1 MAQKQGSGAEA
12 IRVLARIDKILQT
25 GHDNGTCALLI
36 SQEIMKFKKKSD
48 VLTMNPGQVIP

>member
-12 IRVLARIDKILQT
+12 IRTLAKIDKILQS
-25 GHDNGTCALLI
+25 DIENADCSLLI
-36 SQEIMKFKKKSD
+36 SQEIMKFKSKTD